1 MIRIVAV
8 CCLASL
14 CWNTQATQ
22 AAQVAQAAQTAQ
34 AAGSAQAVQ
43 AAGATQAQAD
53 SPEALL
59 NAYYDLW
66 HQLERQ
72 PTSEEVDARTPYDAG
87 RYLEEWENWENVRV
101 ALVEYLYQRALFAA
115 LQEDAE
121 TAEEYY
127 RKCLEIDPDHPQA
140 SAAYGIDLDE
150 AALKRDEFT
159 QEKAGPAAQS
169 SFLTFLA
176 FLERGDEEAARNN
189 FLLAQSQKAVYIAS
203 EIAKLQAIYDDAVEL
218 FNRGTYGKAVDQF
231 RILIEI
237 RPNQIGYEEF
247 YRPNAGSIRQ
257 YLADA
262 IYRNETERAAR
273 FVTREKDS
281 RFTVWYTGNWM
292 AQFGELGLEAT
303 RLAPAGSDQVRVP
316 LPNLGTAAKSYLG
329 GDLGVSVRV
338 TGFLWAGASWSQ
350 FMITPHA
357 EFSLN
362 NLDHTPK
369 IPGASISALSFFA
382 ETSTMVS
389 RTTRMYLQAGA
400 GRYNASFP
408 SVLLGNIE
416 RPPRLLAHRS
426 TSIGVFVGGGCD
438 VWSYANDTG
447 LLGVRVD
454 LKYHRMSG
462 DDQDSNRSITLSG
475 LRLGAG
481 ITFSL

>member
-1 MIRIVAV
+1 MIRVVAV
-8 CCLASL
+8 CCMASL
-14 CWNTQATQ
+14 CWNTQAAQGPRVTQ
-22 AAQVAQAAQTAQ
+22 VP
-34 AAGSAQAVQ
+34 Q
-43 AAGATQAQAD
+43 AAGAVQGQAAQDQAD
-53 SPEALL
+53 SLEALL

-66 HQLERQ
+66 QQLERQ
-72 PTSEEVDARTPYDAG
+72 PTSEDVDARSPYPAG
-87 RYLEEWENWENVRV
+87 RYLEEWDNWENVRL
-101 ALVEYLYQRALFAA
+101 ALADYLYRQGLSAA
-115 LQEDAE
+115 LGEDGE
-121 TAEEYY
+121 TAAEFY

-159 QEKAGPAAQS
+159 QEKAGPTAQS

-176 FLERGDEEAARNN
+176 LLERGDEQAARNN
-189 FLLAQSQKAVYIAS
+189 FLLAQSQKTMYIAS
-203 EIAKLQAIYDDAVEL
+203 EIAKLQAVYDNAVEL
-218 FNRGTYGKAVDQF
+218 FNQGTFGEAVDLF

-262 IYRNETERAAR
+262 IYRNETERSAR
-273 FVTREKDS
+273 FVTRSKDA
-281 RFTVWYTGNWM
+281 RLAVWYTGNWM

-303 RLAPAGSDQVRVP
+303 RLAPTGASQARVP
-316 LPNLGTAAKSYLG
+316 LPNLKMAARSYLG
-329 GDLGVSVRV
+329 GDLGVSVRL

-357 EFSLN
+357 EFTLN
-362 NLDHTPK
+362 NLDHTPRVS
-369 IPGASISALSFFA
+369 GAHISALSFFA

-400 GRYNASFP
+400 GRYSASFP

-416 RPPRLLAHRS
+416 RPPRLMAHRS
-426 TSIGVFVGGGCD
+426 TSIGGFAGGGCD
-438 VWSYANDTG
+438 VWFFANDTG
-447 LLGVRVD
+447 LLGVRLD

-462 DDQDSNRSITLSG
+462 DDQDSDRSITLSG

>member
-1 MIRIVAV
+1 M
-8 CCLASL
+8 ASL
-14 CWNTQATQ
+14 CWNTQAAQDPRTTQ
-22 AAQVAQAAQTAQ
+22 VP
-34 AAGSAQAVQ
+34 Q
-43 AAGATQAQAD
+43 AAGAVQGQAAQDQAD
-53 SPEALL
+53 SLEALL

-66 HQLERQ
+66 QQLERQ
-72 PTSEEVDARTPYDAG
+72 PTSEEVDARSPYPAG
-87 RYLEEWENWENVRV
+87 RYLEEWDNWENVRL
-101 ALVEYLYQRALFAA
+101 ALAEYLYQQALVAA
-115 LQEDAE
+115 LREDGE
-121 TAEEYY
+121 TAAEYY

-176 FLERGDEEAARNN
+176 LLERGDEQAARNN
-189 FLLAQSQKAVYIAS
+189 FLLAQSQKAAYIAS
-203 EIAKLQAIYDDAVEL
+203 EIAKLQAVYDNAVEL
-218 FNRGTYGKAVDQF
+218 FNQGTFGKAVDLF

-262 IYRNETERAAR
+262 IYRNETERSAR
-273 FVTREKDS
+273 FATRSKDA
-281 RFTVWYTGNWM
+281 RLAVWYTGNWM

-303 RLAPAGSDQVRVP
+303 RLAPTGASQARVP
-316 LPNLGTAAKSYLG
+316 LPNLKMAARSYLG
-329 GDLGVSVRV
+329 GDLGVSVRL

-357 EFSLN
+357 EFTLN
-362 NLDHTPK
+362 NLDHTPRVS
-369 IPGASISALSFFA
+369 GAHISALSFFA

-400 GRYNASFP
+400 GRYSASFP

-416 RPPRLLAHRS
+416 RPPRLMAHRS
-426 TSIGVFVGGGCD
+426 TSIGGFVGGGCD
-438 VWSYANDTG
+438 VWFFANDTG
-447 LLGVRVD
+447 LLGVRLD

-462 DDQDSNRSITLSG
+462 DDLDSNRSITLSG

>member
-1 MIRIVAV
+1 M
-8 CCLASL
+8 ASL
-14 CWNTQATQ
+14 CWSTQAVQATQ
-22 AAQVAQAAQTAQ
+22 GQADQAPQAAGAAQAAQGPQ
-34 AAGSAQAVQ
+34 
-43 AAGATQAQAD
+43 TQVD

-66 HQLERQ
+66 HLLERQ
-72 PTSEEVDARTPYDAG
+72 PTSEEVDARSPYDTG
-87 RYLEEWENWENVRV
+87 RYLEEWDNWENVRL
-101 ALVEYLYQRALFAA
+101 ALVEYLYQQALFAA

-121 TAEEYY
+121 TAAGYY

-159 QEKAGPAAQS
+159 EEKAGPTAQS

-176 FLERGDEEAARNN
+176 FLERGDEQAARNN
-189 FLLAQSQKAVYIAS
+189 FLLAQSQKAEYIAS
-203 EIAKLQAIYDDAVEL
+203 EIAKLLAIYDDAVEL
-218 FNRGTYGKAVDQF
+218 FNQGTYGEAADQF
-231 RILIEI
+231 RMLIEI
-237 RPNQIGYEEF
+237 RPNQIGYVEF

-273 FVTREKDS
+273 FETREKGS

-303 RLAPAGSDQVRVP
+303 RVAPSGSDQARVP
-316 LPNLGTAAKSYLG
+316 LPNLRTAAKSYLG
-329 GDLGVSVRV
+329 GDLGVSIRV
-338 TGFLWAGASWSQ
+338 TGFFRAGASWSQ

-369 IPGASISALSFFA
+369 ISGASISALSFFA

-400 GRYNASFP
+400 GRYNANFP

-416 RPPRLLAHRS
+416 RPPRLMAHRS
-426 TSIGVFVGGGCD
+426 TSIGGFVGGGCD
-438 VWSYANDTG
+438 VWFFANDTG
-447 LLGVRVD
+447 LLGVRLD

-462 DDQDSNRSITLSG
+462 DDRDSNRSITLSG

-481 ITFSL
+481 ITYSL